1 VNRASVTSC
10 IAALIVATALSR
22 ASAGTP
28 PVPLDAVSAVSDA
41 VRAWDFAAMT
51 NAAASL
57 ASMPAGV
64 GEAGLW
70 IDYWTGVALFHAVV
84 YQREK
89 KDSGNEALDV
99 SALRD
104 RAIDRF
110 KRVVARDPG
119 HSESHAMISVLN
131 GMAIDERPLSALR
144 RGRDVLRHKK
154 LALETGPDN
163 PRTSFLMGVGTF
175 KRAGRDDA
183 EVKKAIDFLTR
194 ALENFQRERERG
206 YEPWQPAWGRD
217 HVLLFL
223 GRTHERLGRTGE
235 ALGWYEKAL
244 AENERLPGA
253 QEGVARCTRLTE
265 NE

>member
-1 VNRASVTSC
+1 VNQVSVASC
-10 IAALIVATALSR
+10 IAALIVSIAFSR

-51 NAAASL
+51 NAASRL
-57 ASMPAGV
+57 ASMPAGE
-64 GEAGLW
+64 GEAGIW
-70 IDYWTGVALFHAVV
+70 VDYWTGVALFHAVV
-84 YQREK
+84 YQREEK
-89 KDSGNEALDV
+89 ESGNMALDV
-99 SALRD
+99 SELRE

-110 KRVVARDPG
+110 KRVVAVDPG

-131 GMAIDERPLSALR
+131 GMAIDDHPISALW

-183 EVKKAIDFLTR
+183 EVEKAIDFLTG
-194 ALENFQRERERG
+194 ALEDFQRERERG

-223 GRTHERLGRTGE
+223 GRAYERLGKTGE
-235 ALGWYEKAL
+235 ALGWYEQAL

-253 QEGVARCTRLTE
+253 QKGVERCTRLTE